1 MLREYPIIA
10 TLTILFIT
18 PVISLFADDYNREK
32 IYKARYGTVV
42 IEGDKIDTS
51 RGSGLKDYTISY
63 NGVGAGIIIDP
74 RGYIITN
81 YHVIDGIRKIQVK
94 TFDGAQYQ
102 GQYICHD
109 PVTDIALIKITPN
122 KPLEPIRIG
131 DSSKVREMDLIAV
144 IGHPFG
150 YIYSVNRG
158 DVSGVNREVLVT
170 QSLKY
175 TNLFQVTAAINP
187 GNSGGPLLNTE
198 GEMVGINSA
207 LRQGSMLIAF
217 SIPGDFV
224 MEVGAELV
232 NQHTSQ
238 YCYHGIRFKKVDL
251 NLIGTSAINIE
262 DYKIVAIN
270 SVDSGSPAE
279 EAGIQAGDIIIS
291 ANDIPAERKLDFQ
304 RAFLELQEK
313 NSVKIVFERS
323 GRSYETEIKLRNP
336 RSRNNHIT
344 IASSS
349 TSLVR
354 TTNSI
359 NQPVANQPTKKN
371 KTEMILAD
379 YIWNTFGIRIQP
391 VSQDELNRQNPRL
404 VSSYEFLGA
413 VLITEIKNDCLFYRQ
428 GLRTNDYL
436 AGIVT
441 AKDQWNIMVPEDL
454 KYIGEHWSPREMGDV
469 VQMLVV
475 RDQKLHEGNLPVMAA
490 VKTQIVK

>member
-1 MLREYPIIA
+1 MLREIPIIA
-10 TLTILFIT
+10 TLTILFTT

-32 IYKARYGTVV
+32 IFEARYGTVV

-51 RGSGLKDYTISY
+51 RGLGLKDYTISY
-63 NGVGAGIIIDP
+63 NGVGAGVIIDP
-74 RGYIITN
+74 RGYIVTN

-94 TFDGAQYQ
+94 TFDGTQYQ

-109 PVTDIALIKITPN
+109 PVTDIALIKIIPN

-150 YIYSVNRG
+150 YVYSVNRG
-158 DVSGVNREVLVT
+158 DVSGMNREVLVT

-251 NLIGTSAINIE
+251 NLIGTSAINTD
-262 DYKIVAIN
+262 DYKVVTVH
-270 SVDSGSPAE
+270 SVDPGSPAE
-279 EAGIQAGDIIIS
+279 EAGIQSGDILIS
-291 ANDIPAERKLDFQ
+291 ANDIPVERKLDFQ
-304 RAFLELQEK
+304 RAFLELREK
-313 NSVKIVFERS
+313 NSAKVVFERN
-323 GRSYETEIKLRNP
+323 GNRYETEITLRNP
-336 RSRNNHIT
+336 RSRSDNIT
-344 IASSS
+344 IASA
-349 TSLVR
+349 TPGR
-354 TTNSI
+354 ANHI
-359 NQPVANQPTKKN
+359 NQPVANQPTKKS
-371 KTEMILAD
+371 KAEILAD
-379 YIWNTFGIRIQP
+379 YIWNTFGIRIQS
-391 VSQDELNRQNPRL
+391 VSQNELNHQNPRL
-404 VSSYEFLGA
+404 VSNSTYDFWGA
-413 VLITEIKNDCLFYRQ
+413 VLITEIKEDCLLYQ
-428 GLRTNDYL
+428 SGLRVNDYF
-436 AGIVT
+436 AGLIT
-441 AKDQWNIMVPEDL
+441 AKDQWNIRVPEDL
-454 KYIGEHWSPREMGDV
+454 KYIGEHWTPNEMGEV

-475 RDQKLHEGNLPVMAA
+475 RNQEVLGGELKVIATA
-490 VKTQIVK
+490 KTQMVKQ